1 MGIKDRR
8 TQVLLTMQLLEDQHS
23 NPIDLKSPKSKAF
36 GLELNRKTESAIY
49 QLEIDGC
56 ILRVKNELEDNAD
69 LHSLTDKGFTELCL
83 RFPFFRFTKER
94 WDNQFRILSYEIPE
108 KKRELRDR
116 LRREVSGWGLGPWH
130 RSFWITPHPIIAPL
144 RRLIEQK
151 EEEKFVQAFESMHV
165 FGNEEILIEK
175 VWELKKLESQY
186 KSLFKKWHE
195 ILSNASDNTLKM
207 TQVFNSYVDVLNTDP
222 GLPKELVG
230 DKWIG
235 FEAINIFHEIRDIL
249 TSKMA

>member
-1 MGIKDRR
+1 
-8 TQVLLTMQLLEDQHS
+8 
-23 NPIDLKSPKSKAF
+23 
-36 GLELNRKTESAIY
+36 
-49 QLEIDGC
+49 
-56 ILRVKNELEDNAD
+56 
-69 LHSLTDKGFTELCL
+69 L

-151 EEEKFVQAFESMHV
+151 EEEKFVQAFESIHV